1 MSEHNP
7 NQSGVTRRQVLG
19 WLGAAPTAAMLP
31 WDPASAQASA
41 GTLRVRIGSDVG
53 NLDPAKIFAIENQT
67 VAGHIYNGLV
77 KYDQKTNKIVPD
89 LASSWEISP
98 DGTVFTF
105 KLRDGVKFHK
115 GYGPLTSDD
124 VKFSLERILDP
135 AAASPYRGQLAAI
148 KTIETPDPLTV
159 RITTNG
165 PAAGLLHKLC
175 AFNQGWIVSRKAVTE
190 IGDKYSMQ
198 PIGTGPF
205 VFDKW
210 TPGTEVRVVANKEYF
225 EGAPK
230 VNDVI
235 FRVIK
240 DETAAAIA
248 MENREI
254 DIFFAMQQP
263 EIIARLSKA
272 KGITMMDRL
281 ADNTI
286 NLVLNTTIKPLDDVR
301 VRRAMA
307 HAMNRKALID
317 GYFKG
322 TKSEAS
328 TVLTPAFVEYTDDV
342 MKYPYDPAKAKALLK
357 EAGLE
362 KGFKFTITSVGLSP
376 YDKIP
381 VPLAEDLKDVGI
393 ETTVQVLERAA
404 YGQARAKGDVQSCV
418 TGLVGPPDPD
428 SPLVSLFS
436 TKSFPPGLNT
446 SRYDKVDDLL
456 AKASR
461 TLDDQARFAVYHDIL
476 RKTAE
481 DQPVIPIYQDRL
493 FMAYTDAVTGLVQ
506 NSLFTVNTYG
516 VSFKG

>member
-1 MSEHNP
+1 
-7 NQSGVTRRQVLG
+7 
-19 WLGAAPTAAMLP
+19 
-31 WDPASAQASA
+31 
-41 GTLRVRIGSDVG
+41 
-53 NLDPAKIFAIENQT
+53 
-67 VAGHIYNGLV
+67 
-77 KYDQKTNKIVPD
+77 
-89 LASSWEISP
+89 
-98 DGTVFTF
+98 
-105 KLRDGVKFHK
+105 
-115 GYGPLTSDD
+115 
-124 VKFSLERILDP
+124 
-135 AAASPYRGQLAAI
+135 
-148 KTIETPDPLTV
+148 
-159 RITTNG
+159 
-165 PAAGLLHKLC
+165 
-175 AFNQGWIVSRKAVTE
+175 
-190 IGDKYSMQ
+190 MQ

-210 TPGTEVRVVANKEYF
+210 TPGSETRVIANKEYF

-248 MENREI
+248 LEKREI

-281 ADNTI
+281 ANNTI
-286 NLVLNTTIKPLDDVR
+286 NLVLNTTVKPLDDVR

-317 GYFKG
+317 GFFKG
-322 TKSEAS
+322 TKGEAN
-328 TVLTPAFVEYTDDV
+328 TVLTPAFVEFTDDV

-362 KGFKFTITSVGLSP
+362 KGFKFTLTSVGLSP

-381 VPLAEDLKDVGI
+381 VPLAEDLKEVGI
-393 ETTVQVLERAA
+393 DTTVQVLERAA
-404 YGQARAKGDVQSCV
+404 YGQARAKGDVQSCI

-428 SPLVSLFS
+428 SPLVSLYS

-461 TLDDQARFAVYHDIL
+461 TLDDKARIAVYHEIL

-493 FMAYTDAVTGLVQ
+493 FMAHTDAVQGLVQ

-516 VSFKG
+516 VTFKG